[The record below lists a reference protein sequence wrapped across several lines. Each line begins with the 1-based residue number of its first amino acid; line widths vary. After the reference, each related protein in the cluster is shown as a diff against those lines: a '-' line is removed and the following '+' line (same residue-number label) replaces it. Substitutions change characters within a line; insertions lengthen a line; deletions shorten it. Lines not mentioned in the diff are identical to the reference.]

1 MMLNE
6 EVDQAFIALNH
17 GMSTAPILA
26 LPNYIEDLTVETNT
40 SLTGI
45 RYYARG
51 SRMRHASMDFIEGF
65 PKSRYK
71 KVVIVVLDKRTIFA
85 HFMALYHPYTSSTV
99 ATKFS
104 KHTILPTTGEDG
116 QFLVK
121 PLQIL
126 QRQLVRTSNLAGI
139 QVLVLWSNLSP
150 EEANWED
157 YADLK
162 AKFPDFNIHP

>member
-1 MMLNE
+1 M
-6 EVDQAFIALNH
+6 Q
-17 GMSTAPILA
+17 
-26 LPNYIEDLTVETNT
+26 
-40 SLTGI
+40 
-45 RYYARG
+45 
-51 SRMRHASMDFIEGF
+51 
-65 PKSRYK
+65 
-71 KVVIVVLDKRTIFA
+71 
-85 HFMALYHPYTSSTV
+85 
-99 ATKFS
+99 
-104 KHTILPTTGEDG
+104 TILPTTGEDG